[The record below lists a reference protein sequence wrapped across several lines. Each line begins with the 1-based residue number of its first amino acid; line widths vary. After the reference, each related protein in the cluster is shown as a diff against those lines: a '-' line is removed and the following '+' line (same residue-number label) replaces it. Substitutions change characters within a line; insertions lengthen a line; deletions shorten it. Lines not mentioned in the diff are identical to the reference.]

1 MGRSRYKI
9 TDETAVHFVTCTVL
23 HWLPVFTNQDSV
35 GIIID
40 SLKYLQQEGVKIY
53 AWVILENHLHL
64 VIQSNNTLCKDL
76 ARFKRHTASKI
87 LALLRERNATT
98 LLDQFKYY
106 KTAHKVDREMQFWQE
121 GSHPELVANDLML
134 RQKIEYIHL
143 NPVKRGYVD
152 QAEHWR
158 YSSARSY
165 LGSAGLLEIS
175 CFS

>member
-35 GIIID
+35 GIVID
-40 SLKYLQQEGVKIY
+40 SLKFLQQEGIKIY

-64 VIQSNNTLCKDL
+64 VIQSNNTLSKDL

-87 LALLRERNATT
+87 FALLRERNATT
-98 LLDQFKYY
+98 LLDQFKHY
-106 KTAHKVDREMQFWQE
+106 KTAHKVDRELQFWQE
-121 GSHPELVANDLML
+121 GSHPELIANDLIL
-134 RQKIEYIHL
+134 RQKVEYIHQ
-143 NPVKRGYVD
+143 NPIKRGYVD

-165 LGSAGLLEIS
+165 LGSVGLLEIS
-175 CFS
+175 FFS